1 MNQFLQKFVT
11 LEREISREKGAFLL
25 FALFLREDSQDKW
38 DLVVSAKWINENMKN
53 SLSYLSDRIRSSL
66 TEDELLSFSRI
77 VLVEKSHHVLDAIT
91 RAVSTKHNIAEFKDS
106 DFFGL
111 NIKHA
116 FIITSSKTNEVENT
130 KVI

>member
-1 MNQFLQKFVT
+1 MNQFLQKIVT
-11 LEREISREKGAFLL
+11 LEREISEEKGTFLL

-38 DLVVSAKWINENMKN
+38 DLVVSAEWINENMKD

-77 VLVEKSHHVLDAIT
+77 VLVDKSHHELDTIT
-91 RAVSTKHNIAEFKDS
+91 RAVSTKHNIAEFKDIN
-106 DFFGL
+106 FFGL

-116 FIITSSKTNEVENT
+116 YIITSSKTNEVENT
-130 KVI
+130 KII